1 MITVAKFCE
10 KETDIFPRSRTSRSG
25 LMQTRPRQR
34 AIVYEGIHQEVRVTS
49 GQKLCTEMIYI
60 ILQTSVRL
68 F

>member
-1 MITVAKFCE
+1 
-10 KETDIFPRSRTSRSG
+10 
-25 LMQTRPRQR
+25 MQTRPRQR